1 MGGVLYT
8 IVIYYILDDP
18 LLIVLGYGA
27 STIWDMERWWMRSM
41 HGKKVGL
48 GPARTYDGIDWHGP
62 HLSPPANGQ
71 LATALEWIWMVYFDD
86 AAMHGPALFLP
97 SYSFHSIPWHQSI

>member
-1 MGGVLYT
+1 M
-8 IVIYYILDDP
+8 
-18 LLIVLGYGA
+18 A
-27 STIWDMERWWMRSM
+27 STIWDMERCMMDAIDAR
-41 HGKKVGL
+41 KKVGL

-86 AAMHGPALFLP
+86 AAMHGPLFLP
-97 SYSFHSIPWHQSI
+97 SYSFHSMASINLDI